1 MWNEKA
7 IDKKKPLI
15 KLMQDMLT
23 KWLFTSQSQLRT
35 FDYTFQNDDFFWV
48 TKICCLAGENKRAN
62 GKNYVQV

>member
-1 MWNEKA
+1 
-7 IDKKKPLI
+7 
-15 KLMQDMLT
+15 MQDMLT

-35 FDYTFQNDDFFWV
+35 FDYTFHNDDFFWV